1 MKELDSYLREALGV
15 KIPEGYAAFME
26 KYGDKLPEDPLT
38 QKSWLCGLGNR
49 EFVVGTTQAFR
60 ARASG
65 FTSQHLIIGWLGL
78 KTIVINRSYEQIDS
92 YVMLDARDGKIL
104 SVDFLGVG
112 QLLAPDFDQWIGPE
126 LLRAILKDRYE
137 AILTV
142 IAFDSEQKAQQ
153 ARENL
158 AKLQARG
165 FIDLED
171 MVVVIKERNG
181 EVHLRQEHKL
191 VTKGGLAGSITGLIV
206 GSLFFAPLLGAFLGA
221 IAGALSVSLAD
232 IGIDDEFIKDLSRK
246 FRPGCSALF
255 TLVRK
260 ADPQRVTEAFL
271 GFGGKVLL
279 SSFSKEREAQIQR
292 VLDAAT
298 EKKAD

>member
-1 MKELDSYLREALGV
+1 MGEFESYLREALGV
-15 KIPEGYAAFME
+15 KIPEGYAAFMG
-26 KYGDKLPEDPLT
+26 KYGDRLPEDPLT
-38 QKSWLCGLGNR
+38 QKSRLCGLGNR

-60 ARASG
+60 ARVSN
-65 FTSQHLIIGWLGL
+65 FTSHHLIIGWLGQ

-92 YVMLDARDGKIL
+92 YVMLDANDGKIL
-104 SVDFLGVG
+104 SIDFLGVV
-112 QLLAPDFDQWIGPE
+112 QILAPDFDQWIGPE
-126 LLRAILKDRYE
+126 LLRAELKDRYE
-137 AILTV
+137 NILTV

-158 AKLQARG
+158 AQLQARG

-181 EVHLRQEHKL
+181 EVHLRQEHNL

-206 GSLFFAPLLGAFLGA
+206 GSLFFAPLLGAFLGT
-221 IAGALSVSLAD
+221 IAGVLSAALAD

-246 FRPGCSALF
+246 FKPGCSALF

-260 ADPQRVTEAFL
+260 ADPQRVMEAFL

-279 SSFSKEREAQIQR
+279 SSFSQEREAQIQR
-292 VLDAAT
+292 VLDGAT
-298 EKKAD
+298 EKRAD